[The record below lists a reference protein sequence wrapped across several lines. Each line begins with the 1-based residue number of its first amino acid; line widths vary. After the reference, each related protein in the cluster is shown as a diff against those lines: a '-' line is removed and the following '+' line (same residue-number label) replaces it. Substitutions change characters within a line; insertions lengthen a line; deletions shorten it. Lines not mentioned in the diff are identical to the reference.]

1 MIQKFV
7 HAKFCGLVAV
17 FAIIFL
23 TTACSIHTKYKT
35 TEMKPHKQT
44 KTERNKQNSDDGKT
58 ILYAEIVVHEFI
70 DKRGNKTEIAEYYLR
85 CSVQDY
91 FIKFCECE
99 VSRNEILKY
108 YHDNRLTNPIAV
120 EADIRNGAWD
130 ICDDSDA
137 QSRTGKYVVIKS
149 IVKQ

>member
-1 MIQKFV
+1 MIQKIV

-35 TEMKPHKQT
+35 TEMKTHKQT
-44 KTERNKQNSDDGKT
+44 ENERNKQNLGDGKT
-58 ILYAEIVVHEFI
+58 ILYAEIVVHQFI
-70 DKRGNKTEIAEYYLR
+70 DKRGNLTEISEYYLR
-85 CSVQDY
+85 CSIQDY

-99 VSRNEILKY
+99 VPRNEILKY
-108 YHDNRLTNPIAV
+108 YQVNRFSNPITV
-120 EADIRNGAWD
+120 EAEIRSGVWD
-130 ICDDSDA
+130 ICDDSEA

-149 IVKQ
+149 IVK